1 VAKIRRLDGNPT
13 PPAFKNAGT
22 AAPAGRAQRMVDHTG
37 HVDDMVQE
45 DKIKRS
51 KIRRHR
57 PGAFNPH
64 HTTPKV

>member
-1 VAKIRRLDGNPT
+1 MATIRRKDKITSPQ
-13 PPAFKNAGT
+13 AFKNAGT
-22 AAPAGRAQRMVDHTG
+22 AAPAGRAQRMVDNTG

-45 DKIKRS
+45 EKVRRS

-64 HTTPKV
+64 HKTNRV